1 MATSAQV
8 PAGVTVVSWG
18 KATGDWNFCTVSVSQ
33 LTPGVAGSTGIVAY
47 SSGTVASYTP
57 PS

>member
-33 LTPGVAGSTGIVAY
+33 VTPGVAGTTGTVSF
-47 SSGTVASYTP
+47 SSGTVAAYLP